1 MTDPAAIGRAAQAL
15 YDNRQQ
21 RRPLRNLPPELAPAT
36 LDDAY
41 AIQDNLQQLY
51 MATGSGALAGWKV
64 ALTTPVMQQLVGVDH
79 PCEGG
84 IFQATVLTSP
94 AEVAIAAYQR
104 FAVEAEIAV
113 QLGRDVT
120 EAGQTRASIG
130 DAVAACMAA
139 IEIVDDQEADYQ
151 ALDAG
156 NLIAG
161 NAWNFGCVLGRPV
174 TDWQRL
180 DLAAVAG
187 AMRINGE
194 VVGEGRGAD
203 VMGHPFEAL
212 AWLAN
217 NLVRRGHP
225 LRAGQIVMTGS
236 VVRTQ
241 WPKAGDEVVSTMAG
255 LGEAVLRVR

>member
-15 YDNRQQ
+15 FDNRQQ
-21 RRPLRNLPPELAPAT
+21 RRPLRNLPAGLAPAT

-41 AIQDNLQQLY
+41 AIQDRLQQLCT
-51 MATGSGALAGWKV
+51 ATGSGSLAGWKV

-84 IFQATVLTSP
+84 IFHSTVLTSP
-94 AEVAIAAYQR
+94 AEVAIADYQH

-113 QLGRDVT
+113 RLGRDVT
-120 EAGQTRASIG
+120 EAGQTRASIA

-139 IEIVDDQEADYQ
+139 IEIVDDQDADYQ

-161 NAWNFGCVLGRPV
+161 NAWNFGCVLGPEIA
-174 TDWQRL
+174 DWRRV
-180 DLAAVAG
+180 DLAAVQG
-187 AMRINGE
+187 AMRINGK

-217 NLVRRGHP
+217 SLVRRGKP
-225 LRAGQIVMTGS
+225 LRAGQVVMTGS

-241 WPKAGDEVVSTMAG
+241 WPSAGDEIVSTMAG